1 MRLGKKSVFS
11 EVFAMNRILVSLL
24 FLAIAGFM
32 SPSPVWAYG
41 GGGGSRSSCTK
52 PYYSDEKPAQNSEVK
67 ALAELSF
74 TASDNTAPATLVAKV
89 NGQPVP
95 LAVTPQSSGRFSVL
109 GKLPQPVVQEGK
121 IQISLYGK
129 SKDDCDNL
137 FVYYV
142 TVRKAP

>member
-1 MRLGKKSVFS
+1 MNKFLVGLVF
-11 EVFAMNRILVSLL
+11 LT
-24 FLAIAGFM
+24 IAGVM
-32 SPSPVWAYG
+32 PPSPAWAYG

-52 PYYSDEKPAQNSEVK
+52 PYYSDEKPAQNSEVQ

-89 NGQPVP
+89 NGQAVP

-109 GKLPQPVVQEGK
+109 GKLPQPIAQEGK
-121 IQISLYGK
+121 IQISVYGK

-142 TVRKAP
+142 TIRKAP

>member
-1 MRLGKKSVFS
+1 MIRFFTSLVF
-11 EVFAMNRILVSLL
+11 LT
-24 FLAIAGFM
+24 IAGLVP
-32 SPSPVWAYG
+32 PSPAWAYG

-52 PYYSDEKPAQNSEVK
+52 PYYTSEQPAQNSEVK
-67 ALAELSF
+67 ALSEISF
-74 TASDNTAPATLVAKV
+74 VTTDNTATGTLVVKV
-89 NGQPVP
+89 NGQPAQ
-95 LAVTPQSSGRFSVL
+95 LTVTQQSSGRLAVV

-121 IQISLYGK
+121 AQISVYGK